1 MTHGTNKTDRVTRTH
16 GTPKTDRIVRTR
28 DRQDRQDRQVRDERQ
43 DRQILHLNLTFQV
56 TCVGQ
61 LSQFLRCFLQCHLF
75 PISSFDLLRVVS
87 FWLCVISIFNCV
99 LKVKATERIKAVR
112 GGGEGRQFSARSETN
127 SRFHGLTWRPRDL
140 LDQACW
146 FARRRSRRE
155 ERCSSRAKMLAD
167 KEE

>member
-1 MTHGTNKTDRVTRTH
+1 MVTRNIMVDMVIIIVVVMVVMVIRTDRTTMTHGTNKTDRVTRTH

-87 FWLCVISIFNCV
+87 FWLCVISIFNCM

-112 GGGEGRQFSARSETN
+112 GGGEGRQNKR
-127 SRFHGLTWRPRDL
+127 
-140 LDQACW
+140 
-146 FARRRSRRE
+146 
-155 ERCSSRAKMLAD
+155 
-167 KEE
+167 